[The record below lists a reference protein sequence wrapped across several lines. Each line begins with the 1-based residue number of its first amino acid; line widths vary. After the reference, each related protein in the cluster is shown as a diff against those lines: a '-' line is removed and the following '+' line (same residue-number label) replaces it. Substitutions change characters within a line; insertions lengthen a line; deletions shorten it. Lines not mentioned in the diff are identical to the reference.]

1 MKKFLS
7 FFATL
12 ALALGFTAC
21 EDVPAPFAINDE
33 GGTQTGFYYMSN
45 NLSSGWTLKVRDNPG
60 AKVVLTCRQQASR
73 SGTVPTRRATRKWK
87 AGLSLPHST
96 LLVLRS

>member
-33 GGTQTGFYYMSN
+33 GGTFGKQLRVGF
-45 NLSSGWTLKVRDNPG
+45 GK
-60 AKVVLTCRQQASR
+60 K
-73 SGTVPTRRATRKWK
+73 
-87 AGLSLPHST
+87 
-96 LLVLRS
+96 